1 MKKQNE
7 NNEEQKVSIFKIFRV
22 NYKNNPPFK
31 ALVKLSLYFILFF
44 VIILVVALSETPSN
58 NPNTNKNS
66 QESTEP
72 VEQKT
77 YREILN
83 ETLVNNKVVKY
94 EINIDNKAYL
104 IEYILDD
111 NNFSG
116 TIETEE
122 GITKFV
128 YKDNIVYEI
137 KLNEEIVNDGL
148 FNNLNFDYINIYSLL
163 SIISS
168 NKALKMI
175 NDDETIYNYELDNT
189 KISVSVKDDKIIKI
203 DIGEES
209 NLYVVTL

>member
-7 NNEEQKVSIFKIFRV
+7 NKEEQKVSIFKIFRV

-44 VIILVVALSETPSN
+44 VIILVVALSETPSR
-58 NPNTNKNS
+58 TTTTDKEK

-77 YREILN
+77 YKDILN
-83 ETLVNNKVVKY
+83 ETLVDNKVVKY
-94 EINIDNKAYL
+94 EININDKIYF
-104 IEYILDD
+104 IEYTLDD
-111 NNFSG
+111 NNFNG
-116 TIETEE
+116 TIETSE
-122 GITKFV
+122 GITKFT

-137 KLNEEIVNDGL
+137 ILNEEIVNDGL
-148 FNNLNFDYINIYSLL
+148 FKELNFDYINIYSLL

-175 NDDETIYNYELDNT
+175 NDEETIYNYELDNT
-189 KISVSVKDDKIIKI
+189 KISVTVKDNKIIKI
-203 DIGEES
+203 DIEEES
-209 NLYVVTL
+209 NLYIIIL